1 MIYILI
7 GNIFINKIFNSLE
20 KVLKLDCN
28 LTVVEEKLYNL
39 IIVYISLL
47 FSCIFIQGIS
57 VVAAY
62 IGLLVKNSTSSIVT
76 SSALIQYFIL
86 MKHTL
91 ISS

>member
-62 IGLLVKNSTSSIVT
+62 IGLLVKNST
-76 SSALIQYFIL
+76 
-86 MKHTL
+86 
-91 ISS
+91 